1 MRCNA
6 WQGVLDFVS
15 HNISHVDEMVIVDT
29 GSTDGTRECLEE
41 LKGRHNNLKVY
52 DTRFTGFSDARNYG
66 LKRVQTKRALV
77 LDADERL
84 SNEDY
89 RKLGMLVNDCHTNW
103 GLGLIDIYPDGK
115 VANFFT
121 HNPRIFDVTFWTK
134 YIGDVDEY
142 LTGYNKKTA
151 WIYLVSRSSISG
163 LQQMHYS

>member
-1 MRCNA
+1 M
-6 WQGVLDFVS
+6 
-15 HNISHVDEMVIVDT
+15 
-29 GSTDGTRECLEE
+29 
-41 LKGRHNNLKVY
+41 
-52 DTRFTGFSDARNYG
+52 
-66 LKRVQTKRALV
+66 

-151 WIYLVSRSSISG
+151 MDISSVKIKHFRPAADALQLKADEYYGTIHEKLEENSG
-163 LQQMHYS
+163 LLSIFRRKPVLISPRQCYSATEFKQYNPMVARLDAI